1 MQGQSQEPRNRN
13 LILTE
18 KKNPKAKPVAPSQ
31 SSLAE
36 SPLWWRM
43 PAGTYSGGAI
53 LLRSTSL
60 RKSLCR
66 ACSAVQR
73 LPGSSVSM
81 WSSRSRADEGML
93 RKELEIRLSYG
104 VVLNRGRSPLSERH
118 LRPRRNPC
126 SQNLLLRDAAAQR
139 HQQNRHQICNIFS
152 LVFAIYEEQ
161 LCCKSHKITTQLY
174 SPPPRACLGSQ
185 TASAL

>member
-1 MQGQSQEPRNRN
+1 MTLLNSHSSSQLTNSINEAWPALHGTEDRGMLLLHIFQQSFKAPYKHQTQLYKTSLLSGRKPTAQGELFAQPYDKMQGQSQEPRNHH

-18 KKNPKAKPVAPSQ
+18 KKPTKTHPKAKPVASSQ

-93 RKELEIRLSYG
+93 RRELEIWLS
-104 VVLNRGRSPLSERH
+104 
-118 LRPRRNPC
+118 
-126 SQNLLLRDAAAQR
+126 
-139 HQQNRHQICNIFS
+139 
-152 LVFAIYEEQ
+152 
-161 LCCKSHKITTQLY
+161 
-174 SPPPRACLGSQ
+174 
-185 TASAL
+185 